1 MNKIKC
7 PYSGEA
13 FIKEETDRQDWADK
27 KAPSE
32 DPHFGLTDLD
42 EDIAALKKAFRDECH
57 IHSIKLDKAFRN
69 IDKSV
74 TELKRLAYMDELTG
88 CFSRHYVS
96 SFLTDRNS
104 KGWKDPQAR
113 YSLAIVDID
122 SFKTVNDRYGHSIG
136 DKVICSV
143 AALLRAQ
150 CRRDCGDCVIRY
162 GGDEFILL
170 FNGITRK
177 SFSQKLKKII
187 ESARNIRFKE
197 CPDMSLT
204 LSAGGQLCSDIP
216 LNYCD
221 MIDLADRKLYKV
233 KAEGRDNYYL

>member
-7 PYSGEA
+7 PYCGEV
-13 FIKEETDRQDWADK
+13 FIAEETDRQDAADK

-32 DPHFGLTDLD
+32 NHHFDLTDLE
-42 EDIAALKKAFRDECH
+42 EDINTLKKAFPDEHH
-57 IHSIKLDKAFRN
+57 IHNRRLDKAFRD

-88 CFSRHYVS
+88 CFSRHYVN
-96 SFLTDRNS
+96 SFLIDRYS
-104 KGWKDPQAR
+104 KEWRDPQAR

-122 SFKTVNDRYGHSIG
+122 SFKTVNDRYGHGIG
-136 DKVICSV
+136 DRAICSV
-143 AALLRAQ
+143 AALLRSQ
-150 CRRDCGDCVIRY
+150 CRCGCGDCVIRY

-170 FNGITRK
+170 FNGITRE
-177 SFSQKLKKII
+177 SFSQKLGEII
-187 ESARNIRFKE
+187 EGARNIRFND

-204 LSAGGQLCSDIP
+204 LSAGGELCSDIP

-221 MIDLADRKLYKV
+221 MINLADIKLYKV
-233 KAEGRDNYYL
+233 KAGGRDNYLL